1 MPGDANAPLCGAFS
15 LYDAPPHPSAI
26 AKSIVTTL
34 LLSLATLGVGC
45 SLIYYAA
52 SLIAAMRFA
61 AHASDAAPPL
71 PKPPLPK
78 PT

>member
-1 MPGDANAPLCGAFS
+1 VPGDANAPLSGAFS
-15 LYDAPPHPSAI
+15 YDAPPHPSAI

-45 SLIYYAA
+45 SLIYYGA

-61 AHASDAAPPL
+61 ARASDAAPPL
-71 PKPPLPK
+71 PKPPRASPY
-78 PT
+78 